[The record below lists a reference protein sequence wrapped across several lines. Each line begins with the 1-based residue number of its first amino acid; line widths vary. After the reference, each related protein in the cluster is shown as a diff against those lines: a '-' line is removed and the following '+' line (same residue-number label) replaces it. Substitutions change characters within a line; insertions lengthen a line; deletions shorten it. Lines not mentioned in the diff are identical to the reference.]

1 MTPDD
6 SALIHGRQPYD
17 AAKAREYYLRT
28 RKLKGRRPARIVAP
42 KGNGRPHAVPVPH
55 KKSSRQAELKAQ
67 RAALEKR
74 LDRLRDIL
82 AQKVK
87 AAKARSG
94 VKTPVKKTPHQK
106 AATKERGKNDKP
118 LTAAEKHKKAAEAR
132 AAYKK
137 HGGGDGKGGGQD
149 TTVQQDIAQLRKQI
163 ADIRA
168 RIDAAIKDAQAKHK
182 PTHQTASRGR

>member
-6 SALIHGRQPYD
+6 SALIHGRAPYD
-17 AAKAREYYLRT
+17 PAKAREYYLRT
-28 RKLKGRRPARIVAP
+28 RKLKGRRTPRLVAP
-42 KGNGRPHAVPVPH
+42 KGNGRPHAVPVH
-55 KKSSRQAELKAQ
+55 VKKSSRQAELKAE

-82 AQKVK
+82 AKKVK

-94 VKTPVKKTPHQK
+94 VKAPEHKTSQQK

-118 LTAAEKHKKAAEAR
+118 LTASQKHEKAAKAR
-132 AAYKK
+132 ADYKK
-137 HGGGDGKGGGQD
+137 EHGDSGKD
-149 TTVQQDIAQLRKQI
+149 TNVQQDIASLRKQI

-168 RIDAAIKDAQAKHK
+168 RIDAAIKDAQANHK
-182 PTHQTASRGR
+182 STHQTASRGR